1 MIHGLMYTD
10 TAEDE
15 FQNTDVDSI
24 PVTLLKLSSK
34 RGNIERPVGL
44 VLRSRGD
51 NVYSRL
57 GTFNFYDGELEWA

>member
-1 MIHGLMYTD
+1 MIHGLIYTD

-24 PVTLLKLSSK
+24 PVTLLKLFSK

-57 GTFNFYDGELEWA
+57 GTFNFDDGELEWA